1 VIILLANSDSI
12 LVAIGQDED
21 VAKYAHQYNM
31 VFLPAIYIAGLVD
44 AERRFLNC
52 MKRNYAT
59 LMIQIFGTT
68 FHIFWCY
75 LFVDVYHMDI
85 NGIGYACIV
94 TNLVM
99 LL

>member
-1 VIILLANSDSI
+1 
-12 LVAIGQDED
+12 
-21 VAKYAHQYNM
+21 M

-59 LMIQIFGTT
+59 LMIQILGTT